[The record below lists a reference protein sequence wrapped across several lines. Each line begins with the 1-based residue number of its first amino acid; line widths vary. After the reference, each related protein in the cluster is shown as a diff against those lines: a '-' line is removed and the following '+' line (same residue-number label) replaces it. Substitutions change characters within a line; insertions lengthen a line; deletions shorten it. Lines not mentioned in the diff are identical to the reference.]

1 MEPMAPGCGI
11 TKVCGMITPNG
22 HTPSGIEVNEVEQ
35 YQNLATVSERNGRK
49 AITLVIR
56 TSLTGKALEVAI
68 AEALN
73 AATVIEF
80 QISEIAQYQ
89 PWKIQ
94 LKHEALQPRRQTI
107 NVSTEAIEKA
117 IHAKRKAAGDQ
128 VIG

>member
-1 MEPMAPGCGI
+1 
-11 TKVCGMITPNG
+11 MITPNG

-35 YQNLATVSERNGRK
+35 YQNLATVTEKNGRK

-80 QISEIAQYQ
+80 QVSEIAQHQ

-94 LKHEALQPRRQTI
+94 LKHEQLQPRRQTI
-107 NVSTEAIEKA
+107 NVNAQSIEKA

-128 VIG
+128 VID